1 MGARRHGQ
9 EGALALPWEM
19 CRLDSL
25 QLQHF
30 GLQKEKQNRCRKRH
44 VSAAQIAIAA
54 GTAPRIQ
61 LRELT
66 ALPDTHTPSS
76 PLRQH

>member
-30 GLQKEKQNRCRKRH
+30 GLQKKEAKSLPQETRFTG
-44 VSAAQIAIAA
+44 S